1 MFRTRY
7 LFFTVIVVLF
17 ITLTGITTYAG
28 ESLTLRDAIG
38 IALERNLDILSAR
51 QEKIKAEGL
60 LKIARGAFLP
70 ALSAAGEYTWQEET
84 STRPDETYGGDLSIS
99 QSIYMGGKLRAYR
112 KQADQNLVIAE
123 STITTTEEKVILDVY
138 SRFYGLLLAR
148 ENVRTAE
155 DALTYAEDYA
165 NELREKREV
174 GLATSLEVTR
184 AEQLL
189 LSSRQDLLEA
199 NNTLKSSRVSFLELL
214 RIPPEE
220 DLEIK
225 GELNFLPVDIDAA
238 RSVAL
243 ALEKRPELTN
253 LRERILFQE
262 QNIEIAR
269 AGLRPNVSVSG
280 TWSYDDP
287 ANGGTDG
294 DDTWSVKMK
303 VDLPL
308 YDNGITRGK
317 VTQEEASL
325 RQAQN
330 ALSSQEDSIK
340 TEITNLFLDLGSAAS
355 RVEETSSNMELAME
369 ALRLAE
375 VGYREGVGIQLDVL
389 DARRALTQAR
399 LSHSAA
405 IKDHLLILASLRRAE
420 GRLISYS
427 LNGEDFKE

>member
-7 LFFTVIVVLF
+7 LSITAIVVLF
-17 ITLTGITTYAG
+17 ITLTGITACAE

-70 ALSAAGEYTWQEET
+70 SLSAAGEYTWQEET
-84 STRPDETYGGDLSIS
+84 SNRPDETYGGDLSIS

-123 STITTTEEKVILDVY
+123 SIITTTEEKVILEVY
-138 SRFYGLLLAR
+138 SRFFGLLLAR
-148 ENVRTAE
+148 ENVSTAE
-155 DALTYAEDYA
+155 DALAYAEDYA
-165 NELREKREV
+165 NELRKKREV

-199 NNTLKSSRVSFLELL
+199 NNTLKSSRVLLLELL
-214 RIPPEE
+214 RIPSEE

-225 GELNFLPVDIDAA
+225 GELNYLPVEVEAG
-238 RSVAL
+238 RSIEL
-243 ALEKRPELTN
+243 ALEKRPELVN
-253 LRERILFQE
+253 LRERILFQQ

-330 ALSSQEDSIK
+330 ALSSQEDSVR
-340 TEITNLFLDLGSAAS
+340 TEITTLYLDLGSADS
-355 RVEETSSNMELAME
+355 RVKETARNVELAME

-405 IKDHLLILASLRRAE
+405 IKDHVLILASLMRAE

>member
-1 MFRTRY
+1 
-7 LFFTVIVVLF
+7 
-17 ITLTGITTYAG
+17 
-28 ESLTLRDAIG
+28 
-38 IALERNLDILSAR
+38 
-51 QEKIKAEGL
+51 
-60 LKIARGAFLP
+60 
-70 ALSAAGEYTWQEET
+70 
-84 STRPDETYGGDLSIS
+84 
-99 QSIYMGGKLRAYR
+99 
-112 KQADQNLVIAE
+112 
-123 STITTTEEKVILDVY
+123 
-138 SRFYGLLLAR
+138 
-148 ENVRTAE
+148 
-155 DALTYAEDYA
+155 
-165 NELREKREV
+165 V

-199 NNTLKSSRVSFLELL
+199 NNTLKSSRVLLLELL
-214 RIPPEE
+214 RIPSEE

-225 GELNFLPVDIDAA
+225 GELNYLPVEVEAG
-238 RSVAL
+238 RSIEL
-243 ALEKRPELTN
+243 ALEKRPELVN
-253 LRERILFQE
+253 LRERILFQQ

-330 ALSSQEDSIK
+330 ALSSQEDSVR
-340 TEITNLFLDLGSAAS
+340 TEITTLYLDLGSADS
-355 RVEETSSNMELAME
+355 RVKETARNVELAME

-405 IKDHLLILASLRRAE
+405 IKDHVLILASLMRAE